1 MSKYATIL
9 TAMNNNLTK
18 NGLNGGDVEESR
30 QNFGSNGLTELKQ
43 ESFFAKLLM
52 NLSDPIIKILIVALG
67 LNLVFVLLGYSH
79 WYETVGIF
87 FAIAIATLVS
97 TFFEYRNETTFQR
110 LQAEAGK
117 IYCKVYRNGA
127 LQEILIDEIVTGDL
141 LLLQTGDKVPA
152 DGIIVQGELKAD
164 QSVLNGEAEEITK
177 QPIEKNNV
185 LTAKLQDK
193 FSVKN
198 YNLITKMTDSDFM
211 DAYSVFRGSIVL
223 EGNALLRVL
232 KVGNET
238 IYGSIVAEIQTG
250 SEVDSPLKVKLTK
263 LAKQISKFGY
273 IGAIVIFV
281 AFLFLDVSDKTGFDF
296 GAMSAYFTDFSRF
309 GPDILNALMLSIVI
323 IVMAVPE
330 GLPLMISIVS
340 AMNMSKMLNEGV
352 FVRKIAGIETAG
364 SLNLLFTDKTGTIT
378 KGKLEV
384 ILFEDAVGRFYND
397 YTEIPAPYIGEIVT
411 NSVLN
416 SNAEMSNGF
425 AIGGNSTEKALLT
438 YVNSFKNFDEL
449 FDHED
454 IRHKKKIAEIAFD
467 SRNKYSAI
475 IVETK
480 NNGNSANTSALYAKG
495 APEKLLPSCTRYL
508 DNDGEVKSLD
518 NLPMANINARIDNLA
533 ERQIRVIALATADL
547 PADSGFDIQKPLEG
561 LTLIG
566 FIGIRD
572 DIREESKQAIK
583 SVQDA
588 SVQVVMITGDRKETA
603 VAIAKECGIIKS
615 RDDLAL
621 TSQELARMSDDE
633 VSEALSRLKV
643 VARALPSDKSRLV
656 RISQSK
662 NLVVAMTGD
671 GVNDSPALRAADV
684 GFAMG
689 SGTEVAKEASEFVI
703 LDDNFISI
711 TNAIRYG
718 RTIFNSIRK
727 FIAFQLTINVSA
739 VLISAVAPLFGFEH
753 PLNVIQI
760 LWVNL
765 IMDTLAA
772 LAFGGEPALK
782 RYMHEKPKRR
792 DENIVSNKIFAYVIS
807 ASLWIFAVSLF
818 FLFSP
823 VVAGF
828 FRTDADGT
836 YLRTGYFAFFVL
848 AAVFNAFIVR
858 SDSPN
863 LFDHISKNMQF
874 VAIMLAITLI
884 QIVLVYVGGEIFESH
899 GLVGLEW
906 VVVLI
911 AAVTVVPVGQ
921 AIKVVTDKLK

>member
-1 MSKYATIL
+1 
-9 TAMNNNLTK
+9 MNDNLTK
-18 NGLNGGDVEESR
+18 NGLNDGEVEKSR
-30 QNFGSNGLTELKQ
+30 HNFGSNGLTEVKQ
-43 ESFFAKLLM
+43 ESFFAKLLA
-52 NLSDPIIKILIVALG
+52 NLSDPIIKILIVALA

-117 IYCKVYRNGA
+117 IYCKVYRNGV

-141 LLLQTGDKVPA
+141 MLLQTGDKVPA

-177 QPIEKNNV
+177 QPIETNNV
-185 LTAKLQDK
+185 LAPKLQDK
-193 FSVKN
+193 FSIKT

-263 LAKQISKFGY
+263 LAQQISKFGY
-273 IGAIVIFV
+273 IGAILIFV
-281 AFLFLDVSDKTGFDF
+281 AFLFLDISQKTGFDF
-296 GAMSAYFTDFSRF
+296 ATMSTYFADFSKF

-397 YTEIPAPYIGEIVT
+397 YTEIPKPYIGEIVT

-416 SNAEMSNGF
+416 SNAQMSNGF

-449 FDHED
+449 FDDEN
-454 IRHKKKIAEIAFD
+454 IRRKKKVAEFAFD
-467 SRNKYSAI
+467 SKNKYSAV

-480 NNGNSANTSALYAKG
+480 NKDNTAHALYAKG
-495 APEKLLPSCTRYL
+495 APEKLLPSCTHYL

-547 PADSGFDIQKPLEG
+547 PADSGFDIQKPLTG

-583 SVQDA
+583 NVQDA

-739 VLISAVAPLFGFEH
+739 VLISAVAPLFGFMH

-772 LAFGGEPALK
+772 LAFGGEPALR
-782 RYMHEKPKRR
+782 RYMQEKPKRR
-792 DENIVSNKIFAYVIS
+792 DENIVSKQIFTYVLS

-818 FLFSP
+818 FIFSP
-823 VVAGF
+823 IVTGF
-828 FRTDADGT
+828 FRADAGGT
-836 YLRTGYFAFFVL
+836 YLRTGYFAFFVF

-858 SDSPN
+858 SDSVN
-863 LFDHISKNMQF
+863 LLDHISKNMQF

-899 GLVGLEW
+899 GLAGLEW
-906 VVVLI
+906 VAVLL

-921 AIKVVTDKLK
+921 AIKAVTDKLG